1 MILVIICI
9 CNNLSHFFKKR
20 LKYSPMQNNERT
32 KASQKITLIGALVDF
47 LLAIFKIIAGIL
59 GNSSA
64 LIADGIHSFS
74 DLLSDGVVLYAAK
87 HANEAAD
94 EDHPYGHRRFET
106 VATLGLAMILA
117 IVGIGIVVDAFWR
130 LNNPSVLTHDTLL
143 LSIVALSIFSKE
155 VLFWATIKI
164 AKTHKSDMLKANA
177 WHHRSDALSSIVV
190 LVGIF
195 GSLNGYPYL
204 DSIAAIIVGLMIM
217 MIAWN
222 LGSNAT
228 KELVDTSIDVKQV
241 AQLKKTIGMISGV
254 NNVHSLRTRKIGH
267 AISADVHVQVD
278 PFLSVSEG
286 HIISVSVERV
296 AKQCLDDLDDV
307 TVHIDPE
314 DDETAAP
321 CEHLPERAVALG
333 ILNKALFN
341 NKCDGEIQRIQLHYL
356 DGKIHVDFFLPL
368 SCLSADKSH
377 DEILSKLTEVVGV
390 LPDFGK
396 IKVYFG

>member
-1 MILVIICI
+1 MNSL
-9 CNNLSHFFKKR
+9 
-20 LKYSPMQNNERT
+20 ERT
-32 KASQKITLIGALVDF
+32 KASQKITLIGAAVDF
-47 LLAIFKIIAGIL
+47 LLAVFKVIAGVL
-59 GNSSA
+59 GNSGA

-94 EDHPYGHRRFET
+94 EDHPYGHKRFET
-106 VATLGLAMILA
+106 VATLGLAIILSL
-117 IVGIGIVVDAFWR
+117 VGFGIIVDAFGR
-130 LNNPSVLTHDTLL
+130 LNTPSVLSHSTLL
-143 LSIVALSIFSKE
+143 LSVAALSILSKE
-155 VLFWATIKI
+155 VLFWSTIKV
-164 AKTHKSDMLKANA
+164 AKTYQSAMLKANA

-204 DSIAAIIVGLMIM
+204 DSVAAIVVGIMVMI
-217 MIAWN
+217 IAWE
-222 LGSNAT
+222 LGSTAT
-228 KELVDTSIDVKQV
+228 KELVDTSIAIDQV
-241 AQLKKTIGMISGV
+241 ERLRQAIGMISGV
-254 NNVHSLRTRKIGH
+254 NNVHSLRTRRIGN

-296 AKQCLDDLDDV
+296 AKKCLEDLDDV

-341 NKCDGEIQRIQLHYL
+341 KQCDGEVERIQLHYL

-368 SCLSADKSH
+368 SCLSTDKNH
-377 DEILSKLTEVVGV
+377 DEILVQLTQLVDKLPE
-390 LPDFGK
+390 FGNV
-396 IKVYFG
+396 KVYFG

>member
-1 MILVIICI
+1 
-9 CNNLSHFFKKR
+9 
-20 LKYSPMQNNERT
+20 MQNNERT
-32 KASQKITLIGALVDF
+32 KASQKITLIGAVVDF
-47 LLAIFKIIAGIL
+47 LLAIFKVISGML
-59 GNSSA
+59 GNSGA

-87 HANEAAD
+87 HANEEAD
-94 EDHPYGHRRFET
+94 EDHPYGHKRFET
-106 VATLGLAMILA
+106 IATLGLAIILA
-117 IVGIGIVVDAFWR
+117 IVGIGIIYNAIER
-130 LNNPSVLTHDTLL
+130 LDNPNILSYSTLL
-143 LSIVALSIFSKE
+143 FGVTALSILSKE
-155 VLFWATIKI
+155 LLFWVTIKV
-164 AKTHKSDMLKANA
+164 AKTYKSNMLKANA
-177 WHHRSDALSSIVV
+177 WHHRSDALSSVVV

-204 DSIAAIIVGLMIM
+204 DGVAAIIVGLMVM
-217 MIAWN
+217 AIAWE

-228 KELVDTSIDVKQV
+228 KELVDTSIDIKEVEKLRKV
-241 AQLKKTIGMISGV
+241 IGMISGV

-286 HIISVSVERV
+286 HIITISVERV
-296 AKQCLDDLDDV
+296 AKECLEDLHDV

-321 CEHLPERAVALG
+321 CKHLPERAVALG

-341 NKCDGEIQRIQLHYL
+341 NECDGEIERIQLHYL

-368 SCLSADKSH
+368 SCISPDTSRN
-377 DEILSKLTEVVGV
+377 EILKKLTKMVNA
-390 LPDFGK
+390 LPAFGN
-396 IKVYFG
+396 IKVYFS